1 MQNKHEN
8 TLKIFQS
15 ADLSKGRYR
24 FVLVPICPSADMS
37 SIPFDL
43 GDLVCTELMSPLTT
57 TYRYAISR
65 VPITTDV
72 VSSNLDQG
80 EVYNIM

>member
-1 MQNKHEN
+1 VPIC
-8 TLKIFQS
+8 LKS
-15 ADLSKGRYR
+15 GTDLSQCRY
-24 FVLVPICPSADMS
+24 VLVPICPSADMS

-43 GDLVCTELMSPLTT
+43 GDLVCTELVSPLTT

-72 VSSNLDQG
+72 VSSNLDQD
-80 EVYNIM
+80 EVYNNM

>member
-1 MQNKHEN
+1 MP
-8 TLKIFQS
+8 ICPG
-15 ADLSKGRYR
+15 ADLSQCRY
-24 FVLVPICPSADMS
+24 VLVPICPSGDMS

-43 GDLVCTELMSPLTT
+43 GDLVCTELVSPLTT

-72 VSSNLDQG
+72 SSNLDQG